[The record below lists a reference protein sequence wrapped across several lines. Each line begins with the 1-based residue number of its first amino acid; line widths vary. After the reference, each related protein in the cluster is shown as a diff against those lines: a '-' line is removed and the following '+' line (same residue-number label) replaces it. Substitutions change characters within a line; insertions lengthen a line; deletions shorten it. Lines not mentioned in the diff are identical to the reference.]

1 MGGGNPKDSAWAAPG
16 NKSLRSHKFQINF
29 SLLHTFDVHRF
40 LMVWMLPWT
49 FVYIVFTF
57 MFDVDYL
64 RFTLAVFMSSIVI
77 CHTAVLFSVAST
89 LLSIHTRDKQ
99 QHWNKQAENVFYYK
113 RISGSW
119 HIKRIQTL
127 RSWTPQN
134 RYDTNNIF
142 LNEVF
147 FLILVFLTHV

>member
-1 MGGGNPKDSAWAAPG
+1 
-16 NKSLRSHKFQINF
+16 
-29 SLLHTFDVHRF
+29 
-40 LMVWMLPWT
+40 MVWMLPWA

-99 QHWNKQAENVFYYK
+99 QH
-113 RISGSW
+113 
-119 HIKRIQTL
+119 
-127 RSWTPQN
+127 
-134 RYDTNNIF
+134 
-142 LNEVF
+142 
-147 FLILVFLTHV
+147 